1 MHVYAGSGRAMSGE
15 PSSSLLL
22 PLLAG
27 ASVVTFLLMLII
39 AVSPNEDEIR
49 ADASL
54 SRRLR
59 AGGSLAVRDSL
70 RPAETTQS
78 DVFRGAFGDVTG
90 DVIGQAEAFPQPDII
105 GQPDVFR
112 TSG

>member
-1 MHVYAGSGRAMSGE
+1 M
-15 PSSSLLL
+15 LL
-22 PLLAG
+22 G

-59 AGGSLAVRDSL
+59 AGASLAVRGTL
-70 RPAETTQS
+70 GPAGPT
-78 DVFRGAFGDVTG
+78 
-90 DVIGQAEAFPQPDII
+90 
-105 GQPDVFR
+105 QPDVFADLDVL
-112 TSG
+112 SQPDGFEHPDDVSQPDVVGQQDVFGASN